1 MSDRDPGRTVQLVE
15 LGGSPV
21 RVSAIAAVR
30 VLFYTVLIA
39 VGVLMV
45 LPFYWMIVE
54 SFQSPENLVAFPP
67 KWWPVP
73 PILQHYRDAM
83 AQAPFLLYYRN
94 SLGVAAVSVGLSILF
109 GLFAGY
115 AFALYKFP
123 LKNVLFILIL
133 STLMVPIQVT
143 SVSLYILMANFHW
156 VDTFP
161 GILAP
166 NLASAFGVF
175 FITQTIRSMPGSL
188 IDAARIDGAGEIRI
202 VVTIV
207 APLIK
212 AVMATVALILFIDS
226 WNDFLW
232 PVIIIN
238 SKELR
243 TIPVGVAFFKD
254 PYHIAFGPLMAAT
267 SIATVPM
274 IIVYLFVQR
283 FIIKGIAATG
293 LKY

>member
-1 MSDRDPGRTVQLVE
+1 MTGPILGR
-15 LGGSPV
+15 PP
-21 RVSAIAAVR
+21 AAV
-30 VLFYTVLIA
+30 VGLGALKAFFYLLLIV
-39 VGVLMV
+39 VGIMMV

-54 SFQSPENLVAFPP
+54 SFQAPVNLVAFPP
-67 KWWPVP
+67 KWWPLP
-73 PILQHYRDAM
+73 PVIQHYKDAI

-94 SLGVAAVSVGLSILF
+94 SLIVAVVSVVLSIVL

-115 AFALYKFP
+115 SFAMYTYP

-143 SVSLYILMANFHW
+143 SVSLFILMANFKW
-156 VDTFP
+156 VDTFQ

-166 NLASAFGVF
+166 NLASAFAVF
-175 FITQTIRSMPGSL
+175 FITQTVRGLPRSL
-188 IDAARIDGAGEIRI
+188 IDAARIDGAGEVRI
-202 VVTIV
+202 VTTIV
-207 APLIK
+207 APLMT
-212 AVMATVALILFIDS
+212 AVLATVALILFVGS

-238 SKELR
+238 SKYLR
-243 TIPVGVAFFKD
+243 TIPVGVAFFED
-254 PYHIAFGPLMAAT
+254 PYHISFGPLMAAT

-274 IIVYLFVQR
+274 IIIYLFIQR